1 LTNLYHKR
9 DILQNVEHQR
19 FLCSLKKFFI
29 HLFLQVTAPWM
40 TIILSDFCN

>member
-19 FLCSLKKFFI
+19 FLCSL
-29 HLFLQVTAPWM
+29 
-40 TIILSDFCN
+40 C